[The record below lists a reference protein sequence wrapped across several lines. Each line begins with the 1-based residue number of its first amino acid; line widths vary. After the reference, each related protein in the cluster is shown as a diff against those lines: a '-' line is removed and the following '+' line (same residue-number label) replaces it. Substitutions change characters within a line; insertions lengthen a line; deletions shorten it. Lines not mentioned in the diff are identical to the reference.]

1 MSYDQMITGPFM
13 EGKDPDPE
21 IDGIDPKSMF

>member
-1 MSYDQMITGPFM
+1 MITGPFM